1 MGDDFQFADIFLST
15 LCVMPG
21 HQSTI
26 GIMYGLN
33 GGLAYHS
40 QLPSGRNN
48 LSAIAI
54 ILFADNC
61 SYDLEKGAI
70 DERI

>member
-1 MGDDFQFADIFLST
+1 M
-15 LCVMPG
+15 MPG

-40 QLPSGRNN
+40 QVPGGQKNC
-48 LSAIAI
+48 SALVI
-54 ILFADNC
+54 IIFAVSC